1 MKKAASRLAA
11 LFLTLPIV
19 AMSMAGCSSNSSAI
33 VSGQNSTS
41 SQAADTATPAKLVF
55 FSGTVEL
62 VDFWNSFFKTY
73 NSSNKDKISV
83 EQQYQKDATNAL
95 QVKMASGDVPDIIS
109 CSVTQDMINNQ
120 KFVDLTDMSWWS
132 SLSPEMK
139 TDSTDVKSGKVF
151 CVPFL
156 KSEVGLIYNKTIFK
170 ELGLKQAKTW
180 PEFVVNLKTIKAKKP
195 DVTPFYIGAK
205 DGWMLNQMAQFTM
218 MAPAM
223 QKLSYAD
230 QQNAMLGGDF
240 PMLDWNQSSS
250 GAIATFA
257 ADMLELQKDG
267 LVNSDVVTATY
278 DNQTTAF
285 AKGKAAYIC
294 QGLWAMANIAKV
306 NSDTSFVGITYYPAL
321 LNGTNPSIGSAPDG
335 NIYISSDSKNIEASK
350 KVLDYIMQSENLK
363 AVSEAK
369 QEPSTNP
376 SVKSN
381 WGVLKNDVSAI
392 TDDKSVSKLN
402 WAAAPSGFSGDDQG
416 KMIQALFAGGYK
428 TPQAFADAWLTN
440 WKKGLS

>member
-1 MKKAASRLAA
+1 M
-11 LFLTLPIV
+11 
-19 AMSMAGCSSNSSAI
+19 
-33 VSGQNSTS
+33 
-41 SQAADTATPAKLVF
+41 
-55 FSGTVEL
+55 
-62 VDFWNSFFKTY
+62 
-73 NSSNKDKISV
+73 
-83 EQQYQKDATNAL
+83 EQQYQKDATSTL
-95 QVKMASGDVPDIIS
+95 QVKMASGDVPDLIS
-109 CSVTQDMINNQ
+109 CSVTQDMINNN
-120 KFVDLTDMSWWS
+120 KFADLTNMSWWS

-139 TDSTDVKSGKVF
+139 TDSTDVKSGKVY

-156 KSEVGLIYNKTIFK
+156 KSEVGLIYNKKIFK

-180 PEFVVNLKTIKAKKP
+180 ADFVANLKTIKAKKP

-230 QQNAMLGGDF
+230 QQNAMLGADF
-240 PMLDWNQSSS
+240 TKLGWNNSSS
-250 GAIATFA
+250 GAISTFA
-257 ADMLELQKDG
+257 ADMMELQKDG
-267 LVNSDVVTATY
+267 LINSDVVTATY

-294 QGLWAMANIAKV
+294 QGLWAMSNIAKV
-306 NSDTSFVGITYYPAL
+306 NSDTSFAGITYYPAL

-335 NIYISSDSKNIEASK
+335 NIYISSESKNVDAAK
-350 KVLDYIMQSENLK
+350 KVLDYIMKADNLK

-376 SVKSN
+376 DVKSN
-381 WGVLKNDVSAI
+381 WGVLKDDVAAVSA
-392 TDDKSVSKLN
+392 DSSVSKLN

-416 KMIQALFAGGYK
+416 KMIQELFAGGYK
-428 TPQAFADAWLTN
+428 TPQAFADAWISR
-440 WKKGLS
+440 WKKGVS

>member
-1 MKKAASRLAA
+1 MYMKLKKTIAFLTAGLIALSAMPGCGSSAPAASGAA
-11 LFLTLPIV
+11 SKQTGT
-19 AMSMAGCSSNSSAI
+19 A
-33 VSGQNSTS
+33 STS
-41 SQAADTATPAKLVF
+41 APTKLVF

-73 NSSNKDKISV
+73 NASNKDNITV
-83 EQQYQKDATNAL
+83 EQQYQKDATSTL
-95 QVKMASGDVPDIIS
+95 QVKMASGDVPDLIS
-109 CSVTQDMINNQ
+109 CSVTQDMINNN
-120 KFVDLTDMSWWS
+120 KFADLTNMSWWS

-139 TDSTDVKSGKVF
+139 TDSTDVKSGKVY

-156 KSEVGLIYNKTIFK
+156 KSEVGLIYNKKIIN

-180 PEFVVNLKTIKAKKP
+180 ADFVANLKTIKAKKP

-230 QQNAMLGGDF
+230 QQNAMLGADF
-240 PMLDWNQSSS
+240 TKLGWNNSSS
-250 GAIATFA
+250 GAISTFA
-257 ADMLELQKDG
+257 ADLMGLQKDG
-267 LVNSDVVTATY
+267 LINSDVVTATY

-294 QGLWAMANIAKV
+294 QGLWAMSNIAKV
-306 NSDTSFVGITYYPAL
+306 NSDTSFAGITYYPGL

-335 NIYISSDSKNIEASK
+335 NIYISSESKNVDAAK
-350 KVLDYIMQSENLK
+350 KVLDYIMKAENLK

-376 SVKSN
+376 NVKSN
-381 WGVLKNDVSAI
+381 WGVLKDDVAAVSA
-392 TDDKSVSKLN
+392 DSSVSKLN

-416 KMIQALFAGGYK
+416 KMIQELFAGGYK
-428 TPQAFADAWLTN
+428 TPQAFADAWLSR
-440 WKKGLS
+440 WKKGVS